1 MAVLKQIEIDG
12 KPVKFMAS
20 ARTPRIYRQLFGRD
34 VIIDMKSLS
43 DNFNKAV
50 SEGKDQL
57 SVMDLTIFENLAY
70 VMNKQADPEVPEN
83 IDDWLD
89 QFSTFDIY
97 EVFPQ
102 LMDLWA
108 MNKAGLSKSKK
119 K

>member
-12 KPVKFMAS
+12 KSVKFMAS

-43 DNFNKAV
+43 DKFKSV
-50 SEGKDQL
+50 SEGEDQL
-57 SVMDLTIFENLAY
+57 GVMDLTIFENLAY
-70 VMNKQADPEVPEN
+70 VMNKQADPEAPEN

>member
-43 DNFNKAV
+43 DKFKSV
-50 SEGKDQL
+50 SEGEDQL
-57 SVMDLTIFENLAY
+57 GVMDLTIFENLAY
-70 VMNKQADPEVPEN
+70 VMNKQADPEAPEN

-102 LMDLWA
+102 LMDLWS